1 MTGQPIVLVTGAAGF
16 IGVHLARRLARDG
29 YDVRA
34 IDVQPVPRALAQ
46 EQLRYEQVDIRDVG
60 HLAGL
65 LEGVDTVFHLASV
78 HLSVHASFDQF
89 REVNV
94 TAAADLVTACHQA
107 GVRRLIHTSSVGV
120 YGHVADP
127 PASEDSPT
135 HPENDYERTKLAGED
150 AARRRADE
158 LGTDVVILRPA
169 WVYGPG
175 CPRTAKLLR
184 SVRKGRFIYVGDG
197 SNLRHPIY
205 VDDAVDAFL
214 LAASAGADA
223 RGRSFIVA
231 GPRSVT
237 LRELVDCC
245 ARVLAVRAP
254 RRSLPRW
261 LAYAL
266 GWAAEL
272 TFGMAG
278 REPPLSR
285 RSLAFFENDNAFDT
299 SAATAALHFSAATDL
314 ETGLRRTL
322 AAASA
327 GVP

>member
-16 IGVHLARRLARDG
+16 IGIHLARRLARDG
-29 YDVRA
+29 YVVRA
-34 IDVQPVPRALAQ
+34 IDVQPMPPALVV
-46 EQLRYEQVDIRDVG
+46 EGLSYEQVDVREG
-60 HLAGL
+60 GRLAGL
-65 LEGVDTVFHLASV
+65 LEGVDTVFHLASM
-78 HLSVHASFDQF
+78 HLSVHASFELFQ
-89 REVNV
+89 EVNV
-94 TAAADLVTACHQA
+94 AAAADLVSACHHA

-127 PASEDSPT
+127 PAQENSPK
-135 HPENDYERTKLAGED
+135 HPENDYERTKLAGEE
-150 AARRRADE
+150 AARLRADE
-158 LGTDVVILRPA
+158 LGMDVVILRPA

-184 SVRKGRFIYVGDG
+184 SIRKGRFIYVGDG

-205 VDDAVDAFL
+205 VDDAVEAFL
-214 LAASAGADA
+214 LAASAGPDA

-231 GPRSVT
+231 GPRPVT

-245 ARVLAVRAP
+245 AHVLAAP
-254 RRSLPRW
+254 APSRSLPRW

-266 GWAAEL
+266 GWGAEL
-272 TFGMAG
+272 AYGVTG

-299 SAATAALHFSAATDL
+299 SAAAAGLGFRAAMDL
-314 ETGLRRTL
+314 ETGLRRTIAV
-322 AAASA
+322 AAEGGS
-327 GVP
+327 